1 MAMSDAERAYIDARS
16 MLATEKNK
24 ERVARTLTSRGMKA
38 GQASDLVDQV
48 FRDNQ
53 SENRKGAL
61 GKLVMSGL
69 ILAAFGGVY
78 LTTGYLFYIILP
90 IAAIGFLWGII
101 SFLIASGYEIT
112 VDDGGDD

>member
-16 MLATEKNK
+16 MLALEKNK

-53 SENRKGAL
+53 SENRKGAM
-61 GKLVMSGL
+61 GKMLISGL
-69 ILAAFGGVY
+69 ILAAFGGIY
-78 LTTGYLFYIILP
+78 LTTGRLFYIILP
-90 IAAIGFLWGII
+90 FAAFGFLWGIV

-112 VDDGGDD
+112 SDGDDD